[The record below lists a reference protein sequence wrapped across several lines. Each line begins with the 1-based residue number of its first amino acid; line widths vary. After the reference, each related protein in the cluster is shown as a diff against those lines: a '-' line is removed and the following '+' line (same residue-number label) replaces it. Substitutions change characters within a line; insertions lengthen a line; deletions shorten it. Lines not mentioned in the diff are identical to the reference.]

1 MTEQEYDVVKKDD
14 DLIRKHLPEGEGVDE
29 LAANS
34 MFTRRELT
42 AYLLAERTDMTWEEA
57 ADEMDISYGTYS
69 GKMGNNV
76 KSKKEKARATVELI
90 NLIEGK

>member
-1 MTEQEYDVVKKDD
+1 MAETETVRKDD
-14 DLIRKHLPEGEGVDE
+14 DLIRKHLPDAEGVEE

-34 MFTRRELT
+34 MFTRRELV

-57 ADEMDISYGTYS
+57 ADEMEISYGTYS

-90 NLIEGK
+90 NLIENGE